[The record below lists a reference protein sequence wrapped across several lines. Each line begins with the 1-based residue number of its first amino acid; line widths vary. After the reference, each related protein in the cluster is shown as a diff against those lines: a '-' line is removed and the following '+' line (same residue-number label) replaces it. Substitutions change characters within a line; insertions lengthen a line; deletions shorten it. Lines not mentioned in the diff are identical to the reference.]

1 MNPSVLAA
9 SSLSHQP
16 YHAATGPGRGAF
28 GPAAWVLLALAAA
41 AATVLKLSLLP
52 LLNSDLTHYVVP
64 WLQHIRTHGRAA
76 LGDVFTD
83 YAPGYTYFLWAGVA
97 VAPALPDVA
106 LIKAISILADAA
118 MAAFAG
124 LLAWRV
130 GADPQRGAWAA
141 AAVLMLPAV
150 VLNSGAWGQSDAI
163 WCAFM
168 LAALLCLLGGRL
180 AAACLLWGCALALKP
195 QAVFLAPVLGGVLL
209 ARRRLW
215 LLPLAALPYVLASLP
230 MILEGRRWT
239 SIFAVYA
246 SAALFPRQLSS
257 SAPNL
262 WSWLPPDAGTPAMLV
277 GIAAGAAVGFLI
289 LLSVLRLDRRR
300 DPLGLLA
307 AAAFACTVLPFLLP
321 KMHDRYFYGGEIL
334 AVVLALL
341 RPGLLPAVVAGQTA
355 ALLAYQPMLLGF
367 HGWRV
372 PVGALFNLVAV
383 VLLGL
388 AWLAA
393 WRGGPLRRL
402 GMAGEGFASLP
413 CRRMIA
419 PEARGDGRT

>member
-1 MNPSVLAA
+1 LA
-9 SSLSHQP
+9 P
-16 YHAATGPGRGAF
+16 V
-28 GPAAWVLLALAAA
+28 AWLALALAAA
-41 AATVLKLSLLP
+41 VALKLSLLP
-52 LLNSDLTHYVVP
+52 LVNSDLTHYVVP
-64 WLQHIRTHGRAA
+64 WLQHIRNHGRAA

-83 YAPGYTYFLWAGVA
+83 YAPGYTYFLWAGLA
-97 VAPALPDVA
+97 LAPALPDVA
-106 LIKAISILADAA
+106 LIKTISILADTA
-118 MAAFAG
+118 MAALAG

-130 GADPQRGAWAA
+130 GADPQRGVWAA

-163 WCAFM
+163 WCAFL
-168 LAALLCLLGGRL
+168 LAALLCLLGDRL

-215 LLPLAALPYVLASLP
+215 LLPLVALPYVLASLP

-246 SAALFPRQLSS
+246 SAAIFSRQLSS

-262 WSWLPPDAGTPAMLV
+262 WSWLPPDAGVPAMLA
-277 GIAAGAAVGFLI
+277 GIAAGAVAGLLI
-289 LLSVLRLDRRR
+289 LLSVLRLDRR
-300 DPLGLLA
+300 DPLGVLV

-321 KMHDRYFYGGEIL
+321 KMHDRYFYAGEVL

-341 RPGLLPAVVAGQTA
+341 RPALVPAVVAGQTA
-355 ALLAYQPMLLGF
+355 ALLAYQPMLLGLY
-367 HGWRV
+367 GWRA
-372 PVGALFNLVAV
+372 PVGGLFNLVAV
-383 VLLGL
+383 ILLGL

-393 WRGGPLRRL
+393 WRGVAEHPSGRVPRADGGTSDLPARRCS
-402 GMAGEGFASLP
+402 GTPRPGAV
-413 CRRMIA
+413 CA
-419 PEARGDGRT
+419 PPQ